1 MKNYRWPNHVRRID
15 LISYLI
21 FIQLTIL
28 ICRLS
33 FILKRHNNKTN
44 EDINHEESYDDYIN
58 EVETGN
64 NWSVVVNGS
73 KVFSIWIDWD
83 IENTKNKEY
92 FSLGYLCIV
101 ALEYLRL
108 TWNVY
113 TYFGH
118 PSKVDTTNNVS
129 IAEATWS

>member
-1 MKNYRWPNHVRRID
+1 MKNYNRWPNHVRRID

-73 KVFSIWIDWD
+73 KVFSI
-83 IENTKNKEY
+83 
-92 FSLGYLCIV
+92 
-101 ALEYLRL
+101 
-108 TWNVY
+108 
-113 TYFGH
+113 
-118 PSKVDTTNNVS
+118 
-129 IAEATWS
+129 